1 MTLKVRILQS
11 LTRLFIILVNLTKT
25 GFSEEMLISIRCLR
39 GFMPNL
45 LKKSL
50 TVSSKY
56 SFNEDYEGSGYLKTY
71 GVGNQGYVFFNHCLK
86 SPLYVGYF

>member
-1 MTLKVRILQS
+1 
-11 LTRLFIILVNLTKT
+11 
-25 GFSEEMLISIRCLR
+25 
-39 GFMPNL
+39 MPNL